1 MKIPIVKEYG
11 SWAVFIFSCVAGLI
25 TGLLTRLWQTGKDFS
40 MDTLLTI
47 LGLMLLINSKNPLSS
62 ALRTKSEST
71 CLPQRQARTEGQ
83 RKEHL
88 LWFMFFSLVG
98 FVLLI
103 PFLTNGI
110 KTFLFFSPLVLSYMI
125 LLSRGK
131 EHYLL
136 TELNGFALLTLSA
149 PIIYFVITGE
159 MSLRLYLAVF
169 IFFAA
174 GVLKVRVRIKKT
186 LAYRWLMIFY
196 CTASLVFF
204 YYLNISVVV
213 LLPLLENIISVLW
226 MREETLKTTG
236 NAELIKGVI
245 FIILLIFFWQ

>member
-1 MKIPIVKEYG
+1 MYLRSSVFFMKIPIVKEYG
-11 SWAVFIFSCVAGLI
+11 SWAVFIFSCAAGI
-25 TGLLTRLWQTGKDFS
+25 VTGILTRPWQTGKDFS

-62 ALRTKSEST
+62 ALRTK
-71 CLPQRQARTEGQ
+71 GQ

-98 FVLLI
+98 FVLLT

-196 CTASLVFF
+196 CTASSLVFF

-226 MREETLKTTG
+226 MREEKLKTTG

-245 FIILLIFFWQ
+245 FTILLIFFWQ

>member
-11 SWAVFIFSCVAGLI
+11 SWAVFIFSCMAGLI
-25 TGLLTRLWQTGKDFS
+25 IGLLTRPWQTGKDFS

-71 CLPQRQARTEGQ
+71 RTEGQ
-83 RKEHL
+83 KKEHL

-98 FVLLI
+98 FVLLT

-110 KTFLFFSPLVLSYMI
+110 KTFLFFSPFVLSYMI

-136 TELNGFALLTLSA
+136 TELNGFALLALSA

-204 YYLNISVVV
+204 YYLDISVVV

-226 MREETLKTTG
+226 MREEKLKTTG

-245 FIILLIFFWQ
+245 FTILLIFFWQ